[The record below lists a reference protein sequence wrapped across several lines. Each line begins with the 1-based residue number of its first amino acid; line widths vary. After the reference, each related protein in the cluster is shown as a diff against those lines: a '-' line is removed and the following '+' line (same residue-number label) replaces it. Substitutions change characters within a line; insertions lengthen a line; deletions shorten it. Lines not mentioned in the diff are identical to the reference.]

1 MRLQKNSTRFLSVC
15 YLWNVVPKECST
27 HIRGGSFGMRCMY
40 TVCALSSPTD
50 GRQQTGGR
58 GERLVV
64 RKAVNMAAER
74 TVIGGPATR
83 NLTRRRS
90 PIFFSFYLVWRLL
103 WSAMLLNYSIEVD
116 GFVWYNHSD
125 AEALGYQKHG
135 EIVLWWRHSRQLF

>member
-1 MRLQKNSTRFLSVC
+1 
-15 YLWNVVPKECST
+15 
-27 HIRGGSFGMRCMY
+27 MRCMY

-90 PIFFSFYLVWRLL
+90 PIFFSFYLV
-103 WSAMLLNYSIEVD
+103 
-116 GFVWYNHSD
+116 
-125 AEALGYQKHG
+125 
-135 EIVLWWRHSRQLF
+135 